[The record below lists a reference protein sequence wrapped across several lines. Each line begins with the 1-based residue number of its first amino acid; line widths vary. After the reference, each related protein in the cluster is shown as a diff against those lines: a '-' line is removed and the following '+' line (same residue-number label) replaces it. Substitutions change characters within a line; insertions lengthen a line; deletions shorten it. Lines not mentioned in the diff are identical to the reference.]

1 MSNFNDIIN
10 SEKPVLVDFFATWC
24 GPCQMLLPVLNQV
37 KDSLQDRIT
46 IIKIDVD
53 KNQDLAQKQQ
63 VRGVPTMMLFQNGKQ
78 LWRQSGVLT
87 KEEIINIMDF
97 NLDSITEESK
107 TGYEAIASN
116 GSEIKAD
123 ESLDCFEYELDFTS
137 KNSEQS
143 ESHDHI
149 ALDISN
155 ISDKSPIY
163 AQSTSLNELS
173 GNNLFQRNFY
183 SNEPVTVNYDKQNNY
198 FDLTDMETKLEL
210 VKAYID
216 MNDSDG
222 AKATANEVLENGT
235 AEQKK
240 IAEALMKGLK

>member
-1 MSNFNDIIN
+1 MSAKEHNLYNKTELTLVELEDHKEPEGDDKETGVKVKNFNLTSFDDTFNSFEPEELPPLKEKVTDIE
-10 SEKPVLVDFFATWC
+10 SSF
-24 GPCQMLLPVLNQV
+24 
-37 KDSLQDRIT
+37 IT
-46 IIKIDVD
+46 DL
-53 KNQDLAQKQQ
+53 KNE
-63 VRGVPTMMLFQNGKQ
+63 
-78 LWRQSGVLT
+78 
-87 KEEIINIMDF
+87 EEIINIMDF

-163 AQSTSLNELS
+163 AQSTSLNELF